1 MKFINFSVV
10 KFTFFLTAGILMAH
24 FHPNKFYF
32 HILVLFI
39 ISLIIVWTV
48 IRKHL
53 FQTIYFGLV
62 TYVCLFLLG
71 AVTYQIQLPEYQ
83 NNHYS
88 HIENFNLKNETLQ
101 LKVKE
106 VLKNDTYNLKYI
118 AEIIAF
124 DEKPVS
130 GRLLLN
136 IKKDSLEKI
145 FQIDDV
151 LLVSSEIKNID
162 SPLNPDQFDYSKYMK
177 TLLVYHQLRIKQQD
191 ILNLSKG
198 KTTLRGKADETR
210 NHIIQKLKQSPLSTN
225 ELAIVQALILG
236 QRKDI
241 NQQLYNDYKAAGA
254 IHILAVSGLHIGIVY
269 MILLS
274 LLSPLKRIVNN
285 GLIISLIIVILL
297 WGFAFL
303 TGLSPSVIRAVTMFS
318 FLAFAKSIK
327 RETNSINTL
336 FLSYF
341 ILLII
346 NPMWLFHVGFQ
357 LSYLAVFFILWL
369 LPIFNKIY
377 YPRNYFVKRIWG
389 IITVTFAAQIGII
402 PLSLFYFHQFPGLF
416 FLTNL
421 IILPFLG
428 LILSGGILFIALTVL
443 NILPDWL
450 ALLYNYLINLLNTFI
465 RWIANQEL
473 FLIQDITF
481 SLHKVFAS
489 YLIIIS
495 IVLFWKYQ
503 SRKNIQFLLVGI
515 TLFFCVFV
523 FDKHINSSNEL
534 IVFHKNRK
542 SLIGHKNSFYFQ
554 LFKSDTSLNSSN
566 SYPINGYKIANGIN
580 EYSENKIPQ
589 IFKYNGKTILVLDSL
604 GIYPKSF
611 KIDIAILTNSP
622 KVNLNR
628 MIDSL
633 QPKMIIADGNNY
645 KSYIN
650 RWKNCS
656 NEKKVL
662 FHFTGTGGAFV
673 LK

>member
-1 MKFINFSVV
+1 MKFINFSIV
-10 KFTFFLTAGILMAH
+10 KFAFFLTAGILAAH
-24 FHPNKFYF
+24 FYPHQFYF
-32 HILVLFI
+32 HSLILFI
-39 ISLIIVWTV
+39 ITLLIVWMV

-62 TYVCLFLLG
+62 TYVCFFFLG
-71 AVTYQIQLPEYQ
+71 AATYQAQLPEYQ
-83 NNHYS
+83 KNHYS
-88 HIENFNLKNETLQ
+88 HIESFNKKNETLQ
-101 LKVKE
+101 LKIKE
-106 VLKNDTYNLKYI
+106 VLKSDTYSSKYI
-118 AEIIAF
+118 AEVIAF
-124 DEKPVS
+124 DKKPVS
-130 GRLLLN
+130 GRMLLN

-145 FQIDDV
+145 FQIDE
-151 LLVSSEIKNID
+151 LLFVSSEIKKID

-177 TLLVYHQLRIKQQD
+177 SLGVYHQLKIKQQD
-191 ILNLSKG
+191 ILFISKG
-198 KTTLRGKADETR
+198 KITLRGKADEIR
-210 NHIIQKLKQSPLSTN
+210 NRIILKLKRSPLTPN

-241 NQQLYNDYKAAGA
+241 NKELYKDYAAAGA

-274 LLSPLKRIVNN
+274 LLSPLKRTLNN
-285 GLIISLIIVILL
+285 DLIISLIIVLLL

-318 FLAFAKSIK
+318 FLAFAKSIR

-341 ILLII
+341 ILLVI

-357 LSYLAVFFILWL
+357 LSYLAVFFIIWL
-369 LPIFNKIY
+369 LPILNKIY
-377 YPRNYFVKRIWG
+377 YPRNYLAKKIWG

-421 IILPFLG
+421 IVLPFLG

-443 NILPDWL
+443 NVLPDGL
-450 ALLYNYLINLLNTFI
+450 ALFYNYLIKLLNTFI

-481 SLHKVFAS
+481 SLNKVFAS
-489 YLIIIS
+489 YLLIIS

-515 TLFFCVFV
+515 TVFFSVSV
-523 FDKHINSSNEL
+523 YDNYLNSSNEL
-534 IVFHKNRK
+534 IVFHKSRN
-542 SLIGHKNSFYFQ
+542 SLIGYKNSFDFQ
-554 LFKSDTSLNSSN
+554 LFKFDTSVNSNN
-566 SYPINGYKIANGIN
+566 SYLINGYKVANGIN
-580 EYSENKIPQ
+580 EYSEKKVPQ
-589 IFKYNGKTILVLDSL
+589 VFKYNGKTILVVDSL
-604 GIYPKSF
+604 GIYPKNY

-622 KVNLNR
+622 RVNLNR
-628 MIDSL
+628 MIDNL

-650 RWKNCS
+650 RWKKCS

-662 FHFTGTGGAFV
+662 FHFTGTDGAFI